1 MTRYT
6 NTSKERITI
15 MITLVFSA
23 IIEETTHASPRFKF
37 AMFMRLKKNE
47 IGITKSSKRTVIWR
61 SMIKT
66 LKEINVTKDRR
77 RKSTNNMNSSK
88 NNFTSSDRIHATIC
102 KPGLELFKNRI
113 KEHCVYSMQ
122 NFIVKLN
129 NGKVRTTP
137 HKYKLNFYTKT
148 VVAILPIET
157 FAFNTFK
164 FRLFHELVENGS
176 TDGNLLFDYIGE
188 IVGKEEV
195 RGLITRTGD
204 ETKLITLQ
212 LEDLEKHKIK
222 CTLFGELVDEVPP
235 HLERDDGEPFIIV
248 VQLFKSNMYLNSVN
262 IQSTYYVFTCYF
274 NPNLPEVIDYKKR
287 LATDF
292 VSCSQRISH
301 LEAQSQYSVTDEI
314 NAGIVPVRTI
324 EEVLNMTE
332 RLVKMIGPIYR
343 VRHVLRRYRL
353 QVIVTDGSGCLNLLV
368 WNKEAEQMIEKAA
381 EKVKELSKCKKGKS
395 YPKYLENMIDK
406 RFLFKLNIIYKT
418 INAVKRVYSVTKL
431 LDDESLMSSYGV
443 PNSSSDA
450 SCLQM
455 LANIPIAE
463 TNEDSNGHAAVFL
476 SKDSVVE
483 SNCDSS
489 CQTLAKRTATDAVD
503 DSPAEA
509 ALSPDVQESA
519 NKTFK
524 RNYGRKK
531 ID

>member
-1 MTRYT
+1 
-6 NTSKERITI
+6 
-15 MITLVFSA
+15 
-23 IIEETTHASPRFKF
+23 
-37 AMFMRLKKNE
+37 
-47 IGITKSSKRTVIWR
+47 
-61 SMIKT
+61 
-66 LKEINVTKDRR
+66 
-77 RKSTNNMNSSK
+77 
-88 NNFTSSDRIHATIC
+88 
-102 KPGLELFKNRI
+102 
-113 KEHCVYSMQ
+113 MQ

-148 VVAILPIET
+148 VVAVLPIET

-164 FRLFHELVENGS
+164 FRLFHELDENGS

-301 LEAQSQYSVTDEI
+301 LEAQSQYSVTDAI

-332 RLVKMIGPIYR
+332 ETSCWIVGTIVSLEVGKDDWSYISR
-343 VRHVLRRYRL
+343 VGFKVMLRYRL

-476 SKDSVVE
+476 SKDSAVE

-524 RNYGRKK
+524 RNYRRKK